1 MLTDFEFLTRMIA
14 LHTLISKYAFG
25 RLWMAS
31 LTIRNIDESLKES
44 LTVSTKNLHDFKEF
58 SSEVRNWFKS
68 QENY

>member
-1 MLTDFEFLTRMIA
+1 
-14 LHTLISKYAFG
+14 
-25 RLWMAS
+25 MAS